1 MRVLKNKGLI
11 LFFVGA
17 IGYMAIELLWR
28 GRTHWSMS
36 LAGGLSFMG
45 MGEISRRFKK
55 RCLFTKALIS
65 AALITFIELIFGILF
80 NILLKKNVWDYSN
93 MPLNFKGQICLVYS
107 IFWIFLSLLFI
118 PIAGKICNKQS
129 KK

>member
-1 MRVLKNKGLI
+1 
-11 LFFVGA
+11 
-17 IGYMAIELLWR
+17 MAIELLWR

-36 LAGGLSFMG
+36 LAGGLSFMV